1 MVLKNT
7 LPSSLAQSST
17 VPPKTPLFK
26 HSDDTPPPPPPP
38 SHRHLLTQATALG
51 YYVNDPTALAAEPA
65 AYTQY
70 VESIKAVAP
79 KQLPIIDWE
88 TGASTYNLTLAQ
100 QAEWATLMLETS
112 KKEGVAGF
120 NWWQFVDF
128 AAMPSNPA
136 CVWPNVAHCELYHFG
151 AHYTNGTAK
160 PCWAVLAKG

>member
-1 MVLKNT
+1 M
-7 LPSSLAQSST
+7 
-17 VPPKTPLFK
+17 
-26 HSDDTPPPPPPP
+26 
-38 SHRHLLTQATALG
+38 
-51 YYVNDPTALAAEPA
+51 NDPTALAAEPA

-70 VESIKAVAP
+70 VRSIKAVAP

-120 NWWQFVDF
+120 NWWQFVDY

-136 CVWPNVAHCELYHFG
+136 CVWPNAAHCELYHFG

-160 PCWAVLAKG
+160 PCWAVLTNG